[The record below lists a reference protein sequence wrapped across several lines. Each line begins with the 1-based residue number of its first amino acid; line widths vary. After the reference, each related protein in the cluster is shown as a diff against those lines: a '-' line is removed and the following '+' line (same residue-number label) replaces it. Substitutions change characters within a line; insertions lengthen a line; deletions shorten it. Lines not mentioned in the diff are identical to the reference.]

1 MDYSS
6 SSLFAFLDLH
16 CYLFITQ
23 SIMLIYL
30 CVSIEDAQLTPVLHL
45 GAGACAGIIALS
57 GAYPMDM
64 VQGMIKC
71 LGHLHQSQQEKDYA
85 KVALLLHKR
94 DKKRE
99 ADNLQ
104 SHIFLN
110 LCLLLHFNVF
120 QSQLLMTSWATTK
133 SSLLNDS
140 ITRV

>member
-30 CVSIEDAQLTPVLHL
+30 CVLAETKLGSVMINCLGHL
-45 GAGACAGIIALS
+45 
-57 GAYPMDM
+57 
-64 VQGMIKC
+64 QC